1 MKKFLLILACCALS
15 SVSWAEDMIYIA
27 APAVLG
33 GVTADMHSAG
43 FWIARHPYPDK
54 TVLLL
59 SEVIDFNQRT
69 QADGL
74 ITDLVNFP
82 ETLSGKDVRFEIE
95 RLIAGLRGRSLYDKN
110 GKSAGVEFYVPFFSW
125 MFSGLGE
132 KAREVRYG
140 FVTGVA
146 NERLLPTEEP
156 LYAKPGDVDFD
167 ELQNSGPALGE
178 PVLILHA
185 TPDGKYLFVK
195 DRIASGWVLAR
206 DIGVSSRGDF
216 LKQIARRASSPG
228 VVVSLRASVYAD
240 EGMRMFLGTARMGT
254 VFALKGSG
262 AKAME
267 VAVPRRDQDGSVR
280 FATAFIAREDVS
292 VGFLSFTPRMILT
305 QAFKVLH
312 APYGWGDMNGGQDC
326 SRFLQMIFAS
336 VGIDMPRNSGEQARV
351 GIKLGA
357 FTDDASLNDKADFL
371 YRKAV
376 GALTLL
382 RLKGHIML
390 YLGEVNRMPYAIHA
404 TWSYREQTPQGERP
418 RHIGRVA
425 VTGLDLGSGSFKGTL
440 MKRIIDVRLMTLTS
454 SSAVLK

>member
-1 MKKFLLILACCALS
+1 MKKFLLILILCAVS
-15 SVSWAEDMIYIA
+15 SISSAEDVMYTA
-27 APAVLG
+27 APAALP
-33 GVTADMHSAG
+33 GVSVEMQNAG

-54 TVLLL
+54 TILL
-59 SEVIDFNQRT
+59 SSEVMDFNQRT

-110 GKSAGVEFYVPFFSW
+110 GKSAGVEFYVPLFSW

-140 FVTGVA
+140 FVTGAA
-146 NERLLPTEEP
+146 NERLLPTMDP

-167 ELQNSGPALGE
+167 ELQNSGPAMGE
-178 PVLILHA
+178 PVLVLHA
-185 TPDGKYLFVK
+185 TPDGEWLFVK

-206 DIGVSSRGDF
+206 DIALSSRGDF

-228 VVVSLRASVYAD
+228 VVVSLRAPVYLD
-240 EGMRMFLGTARMGT
+240 ESMRMFLGTARMGT

-280 FATAFIAREDVS
+280 FATAFIAREDVL
-292 VGFLSFTPRMILT
+292 VGFLPFTPRVILT

-326 SRFLQMIFAS
+326 SRFLQMVFAS

-357 FTDDASLNDKADFL
+357 FTGDASLNDKADFL
-371 YRKAV
+371 HQKAV

-390 YLGEVNRMPYAIHA
+390 YLGEVNRMPYVIHS
-404 TWSYREQTPQGERP
+404 TWSYREQTSQGERP
-418 RHIGRVA
+418 RYIGRVA
-425 VTGLDLGSGSFKGTL
+425 LTGLDLGGNSSKGSL
-440 MKRIIDVRLMTLTS
+440 MKRIIDVRLMTLSS